1 MKTVMKMT
9 LMVVLA
15 TIAIQSLIGLVGAVV
30 SLDPRPDIAS
40 VGTSADIWIWTSE
53 HEQIYIS
60 KNEFVVEDP
69 NGKISYYSKDIAF
82 HDSGFSINYPIDANW
97 SPAGSVN
104 TEGTYKVRL
113 FFSFTPSG
121 IKFPLSGT
129 FVRNDNTSVGGIM
142 IPVDKADLLGP
153 YIGVTS
159 TILVAAVAT
168 AIYVKRVKRRKEKR

>member
-1 MKTVMKMT
+1 MKKVIKMT
-9 LMVVLA
+9 LMVVFA
-15 TIAIQSLIGLVGAVV
+15 TIAMQSLIGLVGATV
-30 SLDPRPDIAS
+30 SLNPRPYRAS

-82 HDSGFSINYPIDANW
+82 HDSGFSINYPNDANW
-97 SPAGSVN
+97 SPAGSVY

-113 FFSFTPSG
+113 FFSFTSGG

-129 FVRNDNTSVGGIM
+129 FVRNGNASVGGI
-142 IPVDKADLLGP
+142 IVPVDKVDLLGP
-153 YIGVTS
+153 YIGLAS
-159 TILVAAVAT
+159 TIVVATVAT
-168 AIYVKRVKRRKEKR
+168 AIYAKRVKRRKEKR